1 MHFFIFP
8 ERDATLYQ
16 ASGSLNTGLDEI
28 LEIRKDVNVAGTTVD
43 VSRVLIQFDLTKAK
57 RLEAE
62 NPTKV
67 FKYYLNL
74 FDARPSALSVSQSLF
89 AYPVSGSWTMGQ
101 GRLDDNP
108 QTTEGCSFNF
118 RDGATVGTNW
128 IPGVSGSGGSWFT
141 GSQYEATHSLNH
153 RTEDVRMDVT
163 TIVNQWLDD
172 NIVNNGFIVKRSG
185 SLGTILTTDDEGS
198 NERLGNLSFFS
209 SDTHTK
215 YPPTLEIEYDD
226 SVWNTGSLSP
236 LSSTDIEDL
245 VIYMKGLRP
254 EYKEKSRAKFRVVG
268 RERYPEKTFDS
279 TPSTLNV
286 KYLPSGSANGDG
298 AFYSLVDAETEDI
311 IVPFGS
317 GSRISLI

>member
-16 ASGSLNTGLDEI
+16 ASGSQNTGIDEI
-28 LEIRKDVNVAGTTVD
+28 LEIRKDVSAAGTTVD

-226 SVWNTGSLSP
+226 SVWDTGSLSP

-268 RERYPEKTFDS
+268 RES
-279 TPSTLNV
+279 
-286 KYLPSGSANGDG
+286 
-298 AFYSLVDAETEDI
+298 
-311 IVPFGS
+311 
-317 GSRISLI
+317 